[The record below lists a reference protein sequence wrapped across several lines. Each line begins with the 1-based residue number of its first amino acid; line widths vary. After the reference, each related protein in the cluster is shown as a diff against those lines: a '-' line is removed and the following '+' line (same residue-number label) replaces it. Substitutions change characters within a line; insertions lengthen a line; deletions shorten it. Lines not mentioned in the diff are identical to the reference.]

1 MYVLLD
7 QFNIGTIRRIRSL
20 QLYSVLEILI
30 DLNLS
35 LNIEIVQSRI

>member
-7 QFNIGTIRRIRSL
+7 QFNNL

-35 LNIEIVQSRI
+35 LNIEMVQLRI

>member
-7 QFNIGTIRRIRSL
+7 QFNNL

-35 LNIEIVQSRI
+35 LNIEIVQLRI

>member
-35 LNIEIVQSRI
+35 LNIEMVQLRI

>member
-7 QFNIGTIRRIRSL
+7 QFNIGTIRRIRI
-20 QLYSVLEILI
+20 QLHSVLEILI

-35 LNIEIVQSRI
+35 LNIEMVQSRI

>member
-7 QFNIGTIRRIRSL
+7 QFNNL

>member
-20 QLYSVLEILI
+20 QLHSVLEILI

-35 LNIEIVQSRI
+35 LNIEMVQSRI

>member
-7 QFNIGTIRRIRSL
+7 QFNIGTIRRIRT
-20 QLYSVLEILI
+20 LYSVLEILI

-35 LNIEIVQSRI
+35 LNIEIVQLRI

>member
-35 LNIEIVQSRI
+35 LNIEMVQSRI